1 MMLLGSLSAGRVR
14 MPCLIGIQRDRVF
27 IVAQDDLTRYSWP
40 VSDVKFDANQTALI
54 LARDEAMIFTPDM
67 PDRFRWV
74 MTAALEEAATRRSG
88 WWRPRKGRSIRGLTS
103 KLATL
108 PPTESAA
115 A

>member
-1 MMLLGSLSAGRVR
+1 MMLLGSLSAGRAR

-40 VSDVKFDANQTALI
+40 VADVKFDMNQPALI

-74 MTAALEEAATRRSG
+74 ITAALEEAATRRSG
-88 WWRPRKGRSIRGLTS
+88 WWRPRKGPSIRGLTS
-103 KLATL
+103 KLAAL
-108 PPTESAA
+108 PSTESAVA
-115 A
+115 